1 MTYQRIRI
9 LAGLVLGSLPV
20 FAQPKIIP
28 LSEGL
33 ALTIQ
38 HSPQLKS
45 AQDKINLALN
55 KLKQAEEATL
65 PSLSVSGGY
74 SHALMLTRTLYLPGS
89 ENPLTL
95 PFDNTLYQAGIS
107 VAQPILAGNRF
118 RYARESASILV
129 SASKTDAEKNQQDLA
144 NQYVQAYV
152 NYVKIIQSQQVIQ
165 RSIEDVS
172 HKLTEIRQFEAQGLA
187 TQNDVLSFELQQSN
201 LQLNALDL
209 ETNRSIVRF
218 GLNILMG
225 LADSTEW
232 VPAALPAS
240 LPAVKSLSDY
250 WQDASANRREFASLQ
265 WNNQLADVNL
275 KKVKDE
281 TRPTLAVT
289 GNFYYINPTTRLLP
303 KSNTFLAPFLIGLN
317 ASWDV
322 STLFHHQTHLAE
334 ARLQKQ
340 SLVNHQLALKDQVT
354 TEVNQAYQK
363 YQSASRKLEL
373 LQTAVR
379 KAEENERITEV
390 KFKNN
395 LATTT
400 ERIDAETLLINAR
413 TQLQIARSEA
423 MGYYYQLLYASGNI
437 QSLL

>member
-1 MTYQRIRI
+1 MNHKPLRL
-9 LAGLVLGSLPV
+9 LACFLLGGWPV
-20 FAQPKIIP
+20 FAQTKIIP

-33 ALTIQ
+33 ALTMQ
-38 HSPQLKS
+38 HSPQLKL

-55 KLKQAEEATL
+55 KLRQAEEATL
-65 PSLSVSGGY
+65 PSLSVSAGY

-89 ENPLTL
+89 ENPLKL

-107 VAQPILAGNRF
+107 IAQPILAGNRF
-118 RYARESASILV
+118 RYAKESANLLL
-129 SASKTDAEKNQQDLA
+129 SASKSDAEKNQQDLA
-144 NQYVQAYV
+144 NQYVQTYV

-165 RSIEDVS
+165 RSLEDLS

-187 TQNDVLSFELQQSN
+187 TKNDVLSFDLQQSN

-218 GLNILMG
+218 SLNILMG
-225 LADSTEW
+225 LPDSTEW
-232 VPAALPAS
+232 NPAALPTS
-240 LPAVKSLSDY
+240 LPAVKPLSDY
-250 WQDASANRREFASLQ
+250 LQDANKNRKEFASLQ

-281 TRPTLAVT
+281 TKPTLAAT

-317 ASWDV
+317 ASWNI
-322 STLFHHQTHLAE
+322 STLFHHKTNLAE

-340 SLVNHQLALKDQVT
+340 SLRNSQLAITDQIN
-354 TEVNQAYQK
+354 TEVNKAYQWF
-363 YQSASRKLEL
+363 QSASHKLEL

-413 TQLQIARSEA
+413 TQLEIARSEA
-423 MGYYYQLLYASGNI
+423 MGYYYQLMYASGNI
-437 QSLL
+437 LSL